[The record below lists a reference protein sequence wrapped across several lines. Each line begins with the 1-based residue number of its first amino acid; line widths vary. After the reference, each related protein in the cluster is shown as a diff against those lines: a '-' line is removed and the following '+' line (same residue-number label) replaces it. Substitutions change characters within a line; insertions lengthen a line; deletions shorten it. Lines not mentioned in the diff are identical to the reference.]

1 MIRKSLAWR
10 KETYMTSQ
18 QVNNALWD
26 EGVNVSSSIISGAF
40 CYLDLEQFSTRCES
54 SQKHQFEREQ
64 SMDALHSIESIS
76 PSLKRE
82 EINTKQNKST
92 EHDPK

>member
-10 KETYMTSQ
+10 IETYMTSQ

-54 SQKHQFEREQ
+54 SQKHQREQ
-64 SMDALHSIESIS
+64 KHGRIKL
-76 PSLKRE
+76 
-82 EINTKQNKST
+82 N
-92 EHDPK
+92 